1 MITNQLLYQLSY
13 TGLSAAFDNRK
24 RKYYK
29 KLLFCASDARKIFLL
44 NIVKYLLTRVL
55 QKGYD

>member
-13 TGLSAAFDNRK
+13 TGLAAGFESRK

-29 KLLFCASDARKIFLL
+29 KPLFCASGAREIFLL
-44 NIVKYLLTRVL
+44 NIVNIY
-55 QKGYD
+55 

>member
-13 TGLSAAFDNRK
+13 TGLSAAFGNRK

-29 KLLFCASDARKIFLL
+29 IILFCASADWKILLL
-44 NIVKYLLTRVL
+44 NIAK
-55 QKGYD
+55 